1 MALTNKQKKEMAK
14 LEAIL
19 EADRTDEQNERY
31 AELLEIHADGLDN
44 DNVGDD
50 EVEGA
55 SGDDV
60 YVFANL
66 QNGQSFK
73 IGGKTV
79 TINVMPVARLQ
90 KPGGGF
96 FPGGKYGVTAVP
108 AADWKEVMQVYGNMR
123 MFKTGI
129 VFAADSLEEG
139 KAMARERGG
148 LRHGFEQIDP
158 NSNRVKSTPKTEE

>member
-1 MALTNKQKKEMAK
+1 MALTNKQKKELAK
-14 LEAIL
+14 LEAVAI
-19 EADRTDEQNERY
+19 EDRTEDQSARIE
-31 AELLEIHADGLDN
+31 ELLEIQAEGLDN

-50 EVEGA
+50 EVENA

-73 IGGKTV
+73 IGEKTN
-79 TINVMPVARLQ
+79 TINGMPVAKLK

-96 FPGGKYGVTAVP
+96 FPGGKYGITAVP

-129 VFAADSLEEG
+129 VFAANSIAEG

-158 NSNRVKSTPKTEE
+158 NSNRVKSTPKDEE

>member
-1 MALTNKQKKEMAK
+1 MALTNKQKKELAK
-14 LEAIL
+14 LEAI
-19 EADRTDEQNERY
+19 AVDDRTEDQTARIE
-31 AELLEIHADGLDN
+31 ELLEIQAEGLDS

-50 EVEGA
+50 EVDGA
-55 SGDDV
+55 SGDDM

-66 QNGQSFK
+66 QNAQSFK
-73 IGGKTV
+73 IGEKTV
-79 TINVMPVARLQ
+79 TINGMPVSNLK

-129 VFAADSLEEG
+129 VFAADSIEEG

-158 NSNRVKSTPKTEE
+158 NSNRVKSTPKDEE